1 MSEDGYSEE
10 RVRAIVDDRLA
21 EYAAVGETSTNRL
34 AFPSVTKREFVSA
47 LTGGALGAGASAVFP
62 SSSTGGRDSPLGPSQ
77 RNDTSEAD
85 PETST
90 RERVVTDGSELQ
102 RALDASSL
110 VRVRGE
116 LSLSEPVTVPQ
127 STVLYGY
134 GVYRHD
140 TDVLG
145 GDGLRSSHD
154 GPVVDIAGNHTRLS
168 GLAVVNEAPRGDGI
182 RLAGY
187 AARVSYADVFAGRY
201 GIDCSPESET
211 TEPRIGFNRVLSSTG
226 SSASSTGVR
235 IGNTYDSKLFSNIV
249 AGFDVAIDVQR
260 SSSMISLNHVY
271 TYPASASSVGIRV
284 GADAVR
290 VINNR
295 IEGAPTTAG
304 VDVSRGERLS
314 INDNLIQVG
323 VGADGIRLGIDG
335 DLIDTFVSKN
345 FIGGYS
351 PSKAGATAVAGPGIT
366 GYRRSVIGPNAT
378 FDFENDGIGG
388 VTAAVGS
395 GTTPEPNR
403 YFRYQIVANTDDDS
417 LWVKSTNGMRRIG

>member
-77 RNDTSEAD
+77 RNGTSEAD

-102 RALDASSL
+102 RALDAGSL

-201 GIDCSPESET
+201 GIDCSPKSET

-260 SSSMISLNHVY
+260 SSSMVSLNHVY

-295 IEGAPTTAG
+295 IEGTPTTAG

-323 VGADGIRLGIDG
+323 VGADGIRLGMDG

-345 FIGGYS
+345 FIGGHS
-351 PSKAGATAVAGPGIT
+351 PSKAGATAIVGPGIT

-378 FDFENDGIGG
+378 FDFENDGIDG